1 MTQSGAGT
9 GVPVPGAPVPGGS
22 VPGGSGG
29 NRPPAGRG
37 ALTGTGP
44 GTGVPSGTGPG
55 SRPGAPLDSG
65 PGAAPAV
72 RPADVRV
79 PGRRISGPVWA
90 ALAIVYV
97 VWGSTYL
104 GIRVVVETMPPF
116 LSAGA
121 RFVTAG
127 LILAAIVAWLQGP
140 SALRATR
147 AQLGSAAVVGLLL
160 LLGGNGLVV
169 LAETAVPSGL
179 AALLVAVVP
188 AWVVV
193 LRRASGERPGPG
205 AYGGVLLGLA
215 GLAVLTLPGLS
226 GDVRLWGVLTV
237 VAATVLWS
245 VGSFSSSRIP
255 MPANPFAT
263 SAYEMVAGGLGCLL
277 VGLGRGEQRGFLLA
291 EVSGRSW
298 TALAYLVVFGS
309 LIAFTAYAWL
319 LHSAPLSLV
328 ATYAYVN
335 PVVAVLLG
343 SLVLGERLTWPIAV
357 GGAVVVAGVC
367 LIVSTE
373 RRR

>member
-1 MTQSGAGT
+1 MVTNSSTPETGT
-9 GVPVPGAPVPGGS
+9 SVVGAPAKSP
-22 VPGGSGG
+22 
-29 NRPPAGRG
+29 
-37 ALTGTGP
+37 
-44 GTGVPSGTGPG
+44 
-55 SRPGAPLDSG
+55 
-65 PGAAPAV
+65 
-72 RPADVRV
+72 
-79 PGRRISGPVWA
+79 PGRRISGAVWA

-104 GIRVVVETMPPF
+104 GIRIVVETMPPF

-121 RFVTAG
+121 RFVVAG
-127 LILAAIVAWLQGP
+127 LILAALVAWRQGA
-140 SALRATR
+140 SALSVTR
-147 AQLGSAAVVGLLL
+147 TQLASAALIGVLL

-179 AALLVAVVP
+179 AALLIAVVP

-193 LRRASGERPGPG
+193 LRRAFGERPGLG
-205 AYGGVLLGLA
+205 AYGGVLLGLG

-237 VAATVLWS
+237 IAATVMWS

-255 MPANPFAT
+255 MPANPFAA
-263 SAYEMVAGGLGCLL
+263 SAYEMIAGGIGCAI
-277 VGLGRGEQRGFLLA
+277 VGLGRGEQHGFALDQ
-291 EVSGRSW
+291 VSARSW
-298 TALAYLVVFGS
+298 TALGYLVVFGS
-309 LIAFTAYAWL
+309 LVAFTAYAWL

-343 SLVLGERLTWPIAV
+343 ALILNEDLTWPIAL
-357 GGAVVVAGVC
+357 GGVVVVAGVF

>member
-1 MTQSGAGT
+1 MTQPAADAGNPT
-9 GVPVPGAPVPGGS
+9 PGALSPGPPRAS
-22 VPGGSGG
+22 
-29 NRPPAGRG
+29 RPPAGPATG
-37 ALTGTGP
+37 ACTPP
-44 GTGVPSGTGPG
+44 GTEAGAE
-55 SRPGAPLDSG
+55 PGAGPAAALLCE
-65 PGAAPAV
+65 PGAASAVDGADGPAS
-72 RPADVRV
+72 AS
-79 PGRRISGPVWA
+79 GRRTSGPVWA

-104 GIRVVVETMPPF
+104 GIRVAVETMPPF

-121 RFVTAG
+121 RFVVAG
-127 LILAAIVAWLQGP
+127 LLLVAIVAWRRGP

-147 AQLGSAAVVGLLL
+147 AQLVSAAVVGLLL

-193 LRRASGERPGPG
+193 LRRAYGERPGTG

-237 VAATVLWS
+237 IAGTVMWS
-245 VGSFSSSRIP
+245 VGSFSSFRIP
-255 MPANPFAT
+255 MPADPFAA
-263 SAYEMVAGGLGCLL
+263 SAYEMVAGGIGCLL
-277 VGLGRGEQRGFLLA
+277 VGLGRGEQRGFVLA
-291 EVSGRSW
+291 DVSGRSW

-309 LIAFTAYAWL
+309 LIAFTAYVWL

-343 SLVLGERLTWPIAV
+343 ALILGERLTWPIAV

>member
-1 MTQSGAGT
+1 MSD
-9 GVPVPGAPVPGGS
+9 
-22 VPGGSGG
+22 
-29 NRPPAGRG
+29 
-37 ALTGTGP
+37 AL
-44 GTGVPSGTGPG
+44 V
-55 SRPGAPLDSG
+55 
-65 PGAAPAV
+65 AAEP
-72 RPADVRV
+72 R
-79 PGRRISGPVWA
+79 RRISGAVWG

-121 RFVTAG
+121 RFIVAG
-127 LILAAIVAWLQGP
+127 LILAGLVAWRQGA
-140 SALRATR
+140 SALKVTR
-147 AQLGSAAVVGLLL
+147 AQLASTAVVGLLL
-160 LLGGNGLVV
+160 LLGGNGMVV
-169 LAETAVPSGL
+169 LAETSVPSGL
-179 AALLVAVVP
+179 AALLIAVVP

-193 LRRASGERPGPG
+193 LRRAFGERPGLG
-205 AYGGVLLGLA
+205 AYLGVLLGLA

-237 VAATVLWS
+237 IVATVMWS

-255 MPANPFAT
+255 MPANPFAA
-263 SAYEMVAGGLGCLL
+263 SAYEMVAGGIGCLL
-277 VGLGRGEQRGFLLA
+277 VGLGRGEQYGFALD

-298 TALAYLVVFGS
+298 TALGYLVVFGS
-309 LIAFTAYAWL
+309 VVAFTAYAWL

-343 SLVLGERLTWPIAV
+343 ALILHEPLTWPIAL
-357 GGAVVVAGVC
+357 GGAVVVAGVF

>member
-1 MTQSGAGT
+1 MTQLPSRTGT
-9 GVPVPGAPVPGGS
+9 SAAPTPADAVPPGAPPG
-22 VPGGSGG
+22 P
-29 NRPPAGRG
+29 
-37 ALTGTGP
+37 
-44 GTGVPSGTGPG
+44 
-55 SRPGAPLDSG
+55 
-65 PGAAPAV
+65 
-72 RPADVRV
+72 
-79 PGRRISGPVWA
+79 RISGAVWA

-104 GIRVVVETMPPF
+104 GIRIVVETMPPF

-121 RFVTAG
+121 RFITAG
-127 LILAAIVAWLQGP
+127 LLLGAIIAWRQGP
-140 SALRATR
+140 SALKATR
-147 AQLGSAAVVGLLL
+147 AQLVSAALVGLLL

-179 AALLVAVVP
+179 AALLIAVVP

-237 VAATVLWS
+237 IAATVMWS
-245 VGSFSSSRIP
+245 VGSFSSSRVP
-255 MPANPFAT
+255 MPANPFAA
-263 SAYEMVAGGLGCLL
+263 SAYEMIAGGIGCLL
-277 VGLGRGEQRGFLLA
+277 VGLGRGEQHGFALT

-298 TALAYLVVFGS
+298 AALAYLVLFGS
-309 LIAFTAYAWL
+309 LLAFTAYAWL

-343 SLVLGERLTWPIAV
+343 ALVLDERLSWPIAV

>member
-1 MTQSGAGT
+1 MTQ
-9 GVPVPGAPVPGGS
+9 PAP
-22 VPGGSGG
+22 
-29 NRPPAGRG
+29 R
-37 ALTGTGP
+37 TGTP
-44 GTGVPSGTGPG
+44 
-55 SRPGAPLDSG
+55 
-65 PGAAPAV
+65 AAEAAFTEV
-72 RPADVRV
+72 VTDA
-79 PGRRISGPVWA
+79 PGRRISGAVWA

-104 GIRVVVETMPPF
+104 GIRIVVETMPPF
-116 LSAGA
+116 LSAGG
-121 RFVTAG
+121 RFITAG
-127 LILAAIVAWLQGP
+127 LILAAIIAWRRGL
-140 SALRATR
+140 SALRASR
-147 AQLGSAAVVGLLL
+147 AQLASAAVVGLLL

-193 LRRASGERPGPG
+193 LRRVFGERPGIG
-205 AYGGVLLGLA
+205 AYSGVLLGLA

-237 VAATVLWS
+237 IAGTVMWS
-245 VGSFSSSRIP
+245 VGSFSSARIP
-255 MPANPFAT
+255 MPANPFAA
-263 SAYEMVAGGLGCLL
+263 SAYEMMAGGIGCLL
-277 VGLGRGEQRGFLLA
+277 VGLGRGEQYGFALG
-291 EVSGRSW
+291 EVSARSW

-343 SLVLGERLTWPIAV
+343 ALVLNERLTWPIAV
-357 GGAVVVAGVC
+357 GGAVVVMGVG